1 MLNIKQLVFN
11 PFDENTYIITDVD
24 TNKAAV
30 IDPGM
35 YNPREQKEFDDFV
48 AQSGVKIDIIINTH
62 LHLDHSFSIN
72 HVRQKYGVKLA
83 ANAGDAALGR
93 AIKEQGMRFGFVSR
107 NDLPVE
113 IDQPLHNND
122 TITLGNT
129 TLQVLHVPGHSQG
142 GIAIYSAADGVV
154 FSGDSLFCGS
164 IGRTDLTGGNELQL
178 IESIQTKLLTLPD
191 STIVLPGHGPHTSIA
206 AEKAHNPYIR

>member
-1 MLNIKQLVFN
+1 
-11 PFDENTYIITDVD
+11 
-24 TNKAAV
+24 
-30 IDPGM
+30 
-35 YNPREQKEFDDFV
+35 
-48 AQSGVKIDIIINTH
+48 
-62 LHLDHSFSIN
+62 
-72 HVRQKYGVKLA
+72 
-83 ANAGDAALGR
+83 
-93 AIKEQGMRFGFVSR
+93 
-107 NDLPVE
+107 
-113 IDQPLHNND
+113 LHNND